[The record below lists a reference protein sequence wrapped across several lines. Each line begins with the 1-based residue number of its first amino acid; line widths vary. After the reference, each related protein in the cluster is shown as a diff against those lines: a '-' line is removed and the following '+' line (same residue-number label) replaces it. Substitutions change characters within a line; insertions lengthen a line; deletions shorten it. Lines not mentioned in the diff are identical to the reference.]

1 MPGGASRGGAGLLAT
16 YRLQL
21 SSTFTLADAR
31 ALVPYLDLLGVSH
44 VYASPVFTARA
55 GSTHGYDVIDHGRVD
70 DALGGEEAFV
80 ELSGALAERGMGL
93 VVDLV
98 PNHMCIADD
107 GNTRWRDVLE
117 NGQGS
122 RWVEFFDIDW
132 GPPKAALAGKVLLP
146 ILGDQF
152 GRELESGSLRVEVAG
167 GAFRLAHGAG
177 TLPLSPPSWSSVLE
191 PLWRRVSARAG
202 GESEA
207 AVELESILRALAH
220 WPAERAQVRARRH
233 ERDAIERR
241 VAQLAGDEAVARD
254 LAEVLRELNGV
265 RGAPSSFDAL
275 ERLVE
280 EQAYR
285 LAHWRVAAD
294 EINYRRFFD
303 INDLAAIRV
312 EREEV
317 FRAVHELPARWIER
331 GLVSGVRVDHVD
343 GLLEPARYL
352 TRLRAILPTGP
363 LLVEKI
369 LADGERLPDE
379 WPVDGTTGYE
389 HMAATANVLVDAD
402 NASSVR
408 DVWRA
413 LTDETRPWRDVAYE
427 CRRLILETALAAE
440 LNVLARRLDLLSEQH
455 RYTRDFTF
463 ASLHEALREV
473 LSCFPVYRTYI
484 ERDTTEVA
492 PRDRDVIVRAVRE
505 ATRRN
510 PVVNLSLFRYIE
522 DLLLLRDHDGLGAD
536 ERAARRDFVLRLQQ
550 LTGPVAAKGLEDT
563 AFFRYFPLP
572 SLAEVGGEPDRL
584 GASVEEFHATMRRR
598 AQRPSGLS
606 ATATHDTKRG
616 EDARAR
622 LHVLSELPRTWQE
635 AVLEWRELNASLR
648 GDTEVPDP
656 LTEVFIYAALVGGW
670 PPGGRAEGFD
680 EGFEDRLVAFVHKGV
695 AEAKVHTSWT
705 NADAAYEDAITAFV
719 RGLLDEGRSAAFLR
733 SFGAFVARIET
744 AGTLNAL
751 AQVLLKVAAP
761 GVPDIYWGADL
772 WDFSFA
778 DPDNRR
784 PVDWERHLSTLER
797 VRRAAEVD
805 ARATARELLASPAD
819 GAIKTF
825 VLHRALATRKAR
837 PDAFAGA
844 YAPCA
849 VRGPLARHVVAF
861 SRGEPGRRVLAL
873 TGRLFAR
880 LTEAGRAPTGDAW
893 RDTVVTLAGAAPGA
907 RYREALTGRVLE
919 PVASQHGSD
928 GGLDA
933 GWDFALSEVFDAMPL
948 ALIVEGAA

>member
-1 MPGGASRGGAGLLAT
+1 MGVAELLST

-31 ALVPYLDLLGVSH
+31 ALVPYLDRLGVSH
-44 VYASPVFTARA
+44 VYASPVFAARA
-55 GSTHGYDVIDHGRVD
+55 GSTHGYDVVDHGRVD
-70 DALGGEEAFV
+70 DALGGEEAF
-80 ELSGALAERGMGL
+80 LALGHALAERGMGL

-107 GNTRWRDVLE
+107 ANTRWRDVLE

-132 GPPKAALAGKVLLP
+132 GPPKVALPVKVLLP

-152 GRELESGSLRVEVAG
+152 GRELESGSLRVEVG
-167 GAFRLAHGAG
+167 DGAFRLAHGAG
-177 TLPLSPPSWSSVLE
+177 TLPLTPPSWRLVLE

-233 ERDAIERR
+233 ERDAVERR

-254 LAEVLRELNGV
+254 LADVLRELNGV
-265 RGAPSSFDAL
+265 RGAPNSFDAL
-275 ERLVE
+275 ERLLE
-280 EQAYR
+280 EQCYR
-285 LAHWRVAAD
+285 LADWRVAAD

-317 FRAVHELPARWIER
+317 FRAVHELPARWVER
-331 GLVSGVRVDHVD
+331 GLVSGFRVDHID

-352 TRLRAILPTGP
+352 ARLRALLPTGP
-363 LLVEKI
+363 LLIEKI

-389 HMAATANVLVDAD
+389 HLAATASVLVDAE
-402 NASSVR
+402 NAAAVR
-408 DVWRA
+408 SAWRA
-413 LTDETRPWRDVAYE
+413 VTDEARPWRDVAYD
-427 CRRLILETALAAE
+427 CRRLILETSLAAE
-440 LNVLARRLDLLSEQH
+440 LNVLARRLDLISEQH

-463 ASLHEALREV
+463 ARLHEALREV
-473 LSCFPVYRTYI
+473 VSCFPVYRTYI
-484 ERDTTEVA
+484 ERETTEVA

-510 PVVNLSLFRYIE
+510 PVVNLSLFRFIE
-522 DLLLLRDHDGLGAD
+522 DLLLLRDHDALGAD
-536 ERAARRDFVLRLQQ
+536 ELAARRDFVLRLQQ
-550 LTGPVAAKGLEDT
+550 LTGSVAAKGVEDT

-572 SLAEVGGEPDRL
+572 SLAEVGCDPDRL

-598 AQRPSGLS
+598 AERPGGLS

-622 LHVLSELPRTWQE
+622 LNVLSELPQAWQE
-635 AVLEWRELNASLR
+635 AVLSWRALNAALR
-648 GDTEVPDP
+648 RDTKVPDP

-670 PPGGRAEGFD
+670 PPEGRDAGFA
-680 EGFEDRLVAFVHKGV
+680 DRLVAFVQKGV

-705 NADAAYEDAITAFV
+705 NADAAYEDAIAAFV

-733 SFGAFVARIET
+733 SSGAFVARIEP
-744 AGTLNAL
+744 AGMLNSL

-761 GVPDIYWGADL
+761 GVPDVYWGGEL

-784 PVDWERHLSTLER
+784 PMDWERRLSTLQR
-797 VRRAAEVD
+797 VRRAAEAD

-825 VLHRALATRKAR
+825 VLHHALATRKSR

-844 YAPCA
+844 YEPCA

-861 SRGEPGRRVLAL
+861 ARGEPGRRVLTL

-880 LTEAGRAPTGDAW
+880 LMEAGRPPTGDAW

-919 PVASQHGSD
+919 PVASHD
-928 GGLDA
+928 
-933 GWDFALSEVFDAMPL
+933 GWDFTLSDVFDSLPL
-948 ALIVEGAA
+948 GLIVEGAS